1 MIGITASAFEKL
13 SGLGKG
19 TLHLMKNRRVP
30 NFAQKNITKFNTQ
43 KFETS
48 SALEKVIKTSQN
60 PVPALKAISKNPE
73 TAYSG
78 GSTAANIRKA
88 LQAQEKP
95 YRNQL
100 KRQPSFKN
108 IDMRKSY

>member
-1 MIGITASAFEKL
+1 MIKLVAYEFEKL
-13 SGLGKG
+13 SDLGKG
-19 TLHLMKNRRVP
+19 TLHLMKNKRVP
-30 NFAQKNITKFNTQ
+30 NLAQKNITKFNTQ

-48 SALEKVIKTSQN
+48 PALEKVIKTSQN

-78 GSTAANIRKA
+78 GSTAANVRKA
-88 LQAQEKP
+88 LQAQEAP
-95 YRNQL
+95 YRDQL
-100 KRQPSFKN
+100 KKQPSFKN